1 MRQGI
6 GIRVTIVGLSLF
18 LLSMAFIFWGGLHLL
33 SYAPSSN
40 FILMYYSVPL
50 CVGFVFAIA
59 LLAVVYRRI
68 GSGIMLF
75 SSVVSI
81 VFIVGGML
89 VTLFIGGDLQDSS
102 MVFMG
107 IGLSFGI
114 GSAAAFFSWEH
125 VFCCLDEGARRTS
138 LLASLLI
145 FPALYLLAIHSGIPT
160 DIFGFMLVFLTAV
173 SGASLL
179 YLIVSS
185 GKCPDYLQ
193 YRDFKLG
200 SFLKRNG
207 TMLFCLACVAAI
219 AAITRSI
226 ALSDP
231 VLQEMVKS
239 GSMIALLLAGI
250 VAIILFRK
258 TNVSMDYSRI
268 YSVAFPV
275 FATGL
280 VLLPVLGRVYQAI
293 FTSVT
298 FAFFFICSLF
308 AIHQS
313 IDLSKKSGVSAIV
326 IFAVLNGVLYAATG
340 LGTVAGSLLL
350 ANNDF
355 GFSTLAAIALV
366 LVYVIAMATTAM
378 NRPKE
383 RMAAKRGDRSENGA
397 PKDGGAYDNIDLS
410 ELQSQTLAKRAS
422 FSKRETEVLVFLSKG
437 RDVPFIAEALYLSKN
452 TIRTHIKNIYRK
464 TGTHDRQEL
473 LNLVESVN
481 IDQE

>member
-6 GIRVTIVGLSLF
+6 GIRVTVVGLSLF

-33 SYAPSSN
+33 LYAPSSN

-50 CVGFVFAIA
+50 CVGFVFAMA
-59 LLAVVYRRI
+59 LLAIVYRRI
-68 GSGIMLF
+68 GSGVVLF
-75 SSVVSI
+75 SSVASS

-89 VTLFIGGDLQDSS
+89 ISLFISGDLQGSNV
-102 MVFMG
+102 VFVG
-107 IGLSFGI
+107 IGFSFGV
-114 GSAAAFFSWEH
+114 GSAAALFSWEH
-125 VFCCLDEGARRTS
+125 VFCCLDENARRTS

-145 FPALYLLAIHSGIPT
+145 FPVLYLLAIHGGIPT
-160 DIFGFMLVFLTAV
+160 DVFGFVLVFLAAL
-173 SGASLL
+173 SGAALL
-179 YLIVSS
+179 YLVVS
-185 GKCPDYLQ
+185 GEKCPDHLQ
-193 YRDFKLG
+193 CRDFKLG
-200 SFLKRNG
+200 SFVRKNG
-207 TMLFCLACVAAI
+207 AMLFCLACVAAI

-239 GSMIALLLAGI
+239 GSMIALLLVGV
-250 VAIILFRK
+250 VAVILFRK
-258 TNVSMDYSRI
+258 TNVSMDYPLI
-268 YSVAFPV
+268 YSVVFPV

-280 VLLPVLGRVYQAI
+280 VLLPILGRVYQAV

-298 FAFFFICSLF
+298 FAFFFICSLL

-313 IDLSKKSGVSAIV
+313 IDLSKRSGVSAIV
-326 IFAVLNGVLYAATG
+326 IFAVLNGVLYAAMG

-350 ANNDF
+350 ANDDF
-355 GFSTLAAIALV
+355 GFSTLAAVALV

-378 NRPKE
+378 NRPKD
-383 RMAAKRGDRSENGA
+383 RMVTKRGDRSGTGA

-473 LNLVESVN
+473 LNLVESVS
-481 IDQE
+481 IDRE